1 MYFEAENSQLIFYEI
16 AMSIGNS
23 LDLRKMLK
31 ECLATY
37 LRKLN
42 CSAGGIFMLNKDV
55 ASELYEPVI
64 TTPRSFYSG
73 KTFQAILKKIPCCG
87 DDSEPSVLQNNLP
100 LHGRVDDC
108 IYYHLLEL
116 PEFGYIIL
124 IKSNDDLDPF
134 IIKSL
139 KPLNNKLAQACLSCL
154 HKTELEKT
162 NTILKDTLIQLQDE
176 ISERRKTENSL
187 KTLNEKL
194 EQSNK
199 ELKDLTHIASHD
211 LREPLRKVTAFA
223 RMIEISLNDKLSAD
237 DKENLDFIIE
247 GAEHMQQMIK
257 ALRDY
262 SMVISKPEKF
272 EEVDLNVLVENIKR
286 YELADEI
293 KASGADIIVTNQLH
307 HIKCDYQ
314 QVRQVIKGLLSNGI
328 KHQKSDIKP
337 VIKISSQL
345 WDESLVRVEIQD
357 NGIGIKQEEL
367 KNLFV
372 IFKRFHSNKNIKS
385 VNIDL
390 AIVKRIVEQH
400 GGNIGVSSTHGE
412 GSTFWFTVLPAS
424 AVKDTAARTNST
436 AVKT

>member
-16 AMSIGNS
+16 AISIGNS

-42 CSAGGIFMLNKDV
+42 CSAGGIFMLNKD
-55 ASELYEPVI
+55 ATNELYEPVI

-73 KTFQAILKKIPCCG
+73 KTFQSILEKLHGYG

-162 NTILKDTLIQLQDE
+162 NTILKDTLMQLQDE

-223 RMIEISLNDKLSAD
+223 RMIEISLEDKLSAD
-237 DKENLDFIIE
+237 DRENLDFIIE

-262 SMVISKPEKF
+262 SMVISKCEKF
-272 EEVDLNVLVENIKR
+272 EDVDLNDLVTSIKK
-286 YELADEI
+286 YELTDEI
-293 KASGADIIVTNQLH
+293 NASGADILMTKPLH

-314 QVRQVIKGLLSNGI
+314 QIRQVIKSLLSNGI
-328 KHQKSDIKP
+328 KHRKAGIKP
-337 VIKISSQL
+337 VITVNSQL
-345 WDESLVRVEIQD
+345 WDGGMVRIEIQD
-357 NGIGIKQEEL
+357 NGIGIKQGEL

-372 IFKRFHSNKNIKS
+372 IFKRLQCDKNIKS
-385 VNIDL
+385 VNIGL
-390 AIVKRIVEQH
+390 AIIKRIIEQH
-400 GGNIGVSSTHGE
+400 GGNIGVSSTYGE
-412 GSTFWFTVLPAS
+412 GSTFWFTVSQAS
-424 AVKDTAARTNST
+424 VVRKTAAQPNDT